1 MMLPASNLQHH
12 FFVKYLVHETS
23 LHQTFLFFDTLS
35 ALRKYLV
42 VMLVK
47 QRRLFD
53 RCLRERVLVLL
64 VFCSSMKSMHLL
76 ELVASAVVEK
86 AEAM

>member
-1 MMLPASNLQHH
+1 M
-12 FFVKYLVHETS
+12 KYLVHETS